1 MSDLARASR
10 YPILVVVVYLAA
22 WTGLDAISS
31 IYQANS
37 GVSVWYPP
45 TALDFVLLLVFGLRY
60 APVLLLMGLPHGLF
74 FRSPGQGVWLTI
86 PLDVT
91 TAAVYVVAAS
101 VLLRHARIDPR
112 LLIQRD
118 VSWFLWV
125 ACVGAPLLVAI
136 LQVVQLTAAGP
147 LRWADFATNT
157 VGFWSGT
164 ATGVGMLAPVFAHPH
179 PPSAPVVS
187 GLAPASASPPG
198 HRRPRS
204 APSH

>member
-10 YPILVVVVYLAA
+10 HPILVVVVYLAA

-147 LRWADFATNT
+147 LRWADFAPTRSVSGRAPRPVLH
-157 VGFWSGT
+157 VGSS
-164 ATGVGMLAPVFAHPH
+164 VAHPH